1 MMLIFKLHLLL
12 AAFAIASGV
21 LMSATP
27 LRAQAAVL
35 MPHHDAGVAAA
46 CDGVECLSP
55 GQLITAAQAREMKR
69 ELRGRALLVDIR
81 GPRDTPRKP
90 WSDAHVPFMQAT
102 PAALVNA
109 GAPDTHV
116 EFRIDFTR
124 NVDDALRSAHLRH
137 DDPLILVAPSGWS
150 GVLAAL
156 LAREHGYQKVFVV
169 CE

>member
-21 LMSATP
+21 LTMVSP
-27 LRAQAAVL
+27 LPARAAPMIPA
-35 MPHHDAGVAAA
+35 HTAGVAAA
-46 CDGVECLSP
+46 CDGSDCLSP

-69 ELRGRALLVDIR
+69 ALRGRALLVDIR

-90 WSDAHVPFMQAT
+90 WSDAHVPFMQPT

-109 GAPDTHV
+109 GSPDTHV
-116 EFRIDFTR
+116 EFRIDFTS
-124 NVDDALRSAHLRH
+124 NVDDALRNAHLRH
-137 DDPLILVAPSGWS
+137 DDPLILVSPSGWS

-156 LAREHGYQKVFVV
+156 LVREHGYSNVYVV